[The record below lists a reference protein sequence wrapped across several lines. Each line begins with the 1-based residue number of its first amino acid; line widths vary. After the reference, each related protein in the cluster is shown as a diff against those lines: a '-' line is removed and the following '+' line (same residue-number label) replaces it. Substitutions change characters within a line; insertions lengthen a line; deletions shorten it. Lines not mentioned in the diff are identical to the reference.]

1 MFLFKGVI
9 KKAILEDLNDV
20 KSAVE
25 RKGSTA

>member
-9 KKAILEDLNDV
+9 KKAILQDLNDL

-25 RKGSTA
+25 RG